1 MYSFRV
7 KQYQDADYVYYVI
20 CVQML
25 PDFPNVYG
33 SYAQLK
39 IINDLLKGM
48 YNVYIR
54 LMRHHYDQMMLFM
67 IYSHPVFA

>member
-1 MYSFRV
+1 
-7 KQYQDADYVYYVI
+7 
-20 CVQML
+20 ML